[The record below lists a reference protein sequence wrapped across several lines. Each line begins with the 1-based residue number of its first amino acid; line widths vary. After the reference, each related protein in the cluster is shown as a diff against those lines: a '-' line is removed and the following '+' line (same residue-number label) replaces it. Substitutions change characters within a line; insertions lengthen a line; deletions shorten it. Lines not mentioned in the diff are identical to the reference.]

1 MKHLKNF
8 NNYKPTQNVNE
19 GFKENVLAGL
29 IALLSLKG
37 QSQESKPRLVKTKTQ
52 SETTLKS
59 LLKQGWSLDSTSTKK
74 VFDGVIKEKP
84 DTQVIVTRLSLDKSQ
99 FFKSGSYELT
109 PEMKSDLDSTLTE
122 IIESGGII
130 IRVDVESST
139 DKQPV
144 GKNLQK
150 ELKNSG
156 FSPVIGDDGEEN
168 WNPALSKARSNS
180 VQLELEDLGLDLTL
194 IKIITLS
201 EQGDEEVS
209 QSARYVNVDFYY
221 LQSSTVV
228 MPKIEEP
235 PKYKNIYHLS
245 KIVKTGIK
253 KMPKGNKTN
262 TKKLGP
268 IKNFLSPS
276 AVECSFDN

>member
-1 MKHLKNF
+1 MKHLQNF
-8 NNYKPTQNVNE
+8 NNYKPSQNVNE

-29 IALLSLKG
+29 IALLSSKG
-37 QSQESKPRLVKTKTQ
+37 QSQEAKPRLAKTKTQ
-52 SETTLKS
+52 SENTLKS

-74 VFDGVIKEKP
+74 VFDGVVKEKP
-84 DTQVIVTRLSLDKSQ
+84 DTQVIVTRLSLDKNQ
-99 FFKSGSYELT
+99 FFESGDYKLT
-109 PEMKSDLDSTLTE
+109 EEMKSDLDSTLTE

-130 IRVDVESST
+130 IRVDIESST
-139 DKQPV
+139 DKQ
-144 GKNLQK
+144 GLSKNLQDK
-150 ELKNSG
+150 LKKSG
-156 FSPVIGDDGEEN
+156 FSPDNKG
-168 WNPALSKARSNS
+168 LSKARSSS
-180 VQLELEDLGLDLTL
+180 VQVELETSGLDSTL

-235 PKYKNIYHLS
+235 PKDKKTYHLS

-253 KMPKGNKTN
+253 KMKKGNKSN

-268 IKNFLSPS
+268 IKNFLSPIE
-276 AVECSFDN
+276 VECTTF

>member
-19 GFKENVLAGL
+19 GFKEKAVLAGL
-29 IALLSLKG
+29 AALLSLKG
-37 QSQESKPRLVKTKTQ
+37 QSQESKPRLATTKTT
-52 SETTLKS
+52 SETALKS

-74 VFDGVIKEKP
+74 VFDGVVKEKP

-99 FFKSGSYELT
+99 FFKSGNYELT
-109 PEMKSDLDSTLTE
+109 PEMKSDLDSTITE

-139 DKQPV
+139 DKQPLS
-144 GKNLQK
+144 KNLK
-150 ELKNSG
+150 DKLEESG
-156 FSPVIGDDGEEN
+156 FSPDNKG
-168 WNPALSKARSNS
+168 LSKARSNS

-228 MPKIEEP
+228 MPKVEEP
-235 PKYKNIYHLS
+235 PKDQKTYHLS

-253 KMPKGNKTN
+253 KMKKGNQSN

-276 AVECSFDN
+276 AVECTEF

>member
-19 GFKENVLAGL
+19 GFKEKAVLAGL
-29 IALLSLKG
+29 AALLSLKG

-59 LLKQGWSLDSTSTKK
+59 LLKQGWSLDSTSTKR
-74 VFDGVIKEKP
+74 VFDGVVKEKP

-99 FFKSGSYELT
+99 FFKSGNYELT
-109 PEMKSDLDSTLTE
+109 PEMKSDLDSTITE

-139 DKQPV
+139 DKQ
-144 GKNLQK
+144 GLSKNLQDK
-150 ELKNSG
+150 LEESG
-156 FSPVIGDDGEEN
+156 FSPDNKG
-168 WNPALSKARSNS
+168 LSKARSNS

-228 MPKIEEP
+228 MPKTGEP
-235 PKYKNIYHLS
+235 KEDKKIYHLS

-253 KMPKGNKTN
+253 KMKKGNQSN

>member
-1 MKHLKNF
+1 M
-8 NNYKPTQNVNE
+8 NE

-29 IALLSLKG
+29 IALLSSKG
-37 QSQESKPRLVKTKTQ
+37 QSQEAKPRLVKTKTQ

-74 VFDGVIKEKP
+74 VFDGVLKEKP
-84 DTQVIVTRLSLDKSQ
+84 DTQVIVTRLSLDKNQ
-99 FFKSGSYELT
+99 FFESGDYKLT
-109 PEMKSDLDSTLTE
+109 EEMKSDLDSTLTE

-130 IRVDVESST
+130 IRVDIESST
-139 DKQPV
+139 DKQ
-144 GKNLQK
+144 GLSKNLQDK
-150 ELKNSG
+150 LKKSG
-156 FSPVIGDDGEEN
+156 FSPDNKG
-168 WNPALSKARSNS
+168 LSKARSSS
-180 VQLELEDLGLDLTL
+180 VQVELETSGLDSTL

-235 PKYKNIYHLS
+235 SKDKKTYHLS

-253 KMPKGNKTN
+253 KMKKGNKSN

-268 IKNFLSPS
+268 IKNFLSPIE
-276 AVECSFDN
+276 VECATF

>member
-1 MKHLKNF
+1 MKHLKKF

-19 GFKENVLAGL
+19 GFKEKAVLAGL
-29 IALLSLKG
+29 AALLSLKG
-37 QSQESKPRLVKTKTQ
+37 QSQESKPRLATTKTQ

-74 VFDGVIKEKP
+74 VFDGVIEEKP

-109 PEMKSDLDSTLTE
+109 PEMKSDLDSTLNE

-139 DKQPV
+139 DKQLV
-144 GKNLQK
+144 GKNLK
-150 ELKNSG
+150 DKLEESG
-156 FSPVIGDDGEEN
+156 FSPDNKG
-168 WNPALSKARSNS
+168 LSKARSNS
-180 VQLELEDLGLDLTL
+180 VQLELEDLGLDITL
-194 IKIITLS
+194 IKIITLA

-228 MPKIEEP
+228 MPKTEEP
-235 PKYKNIYHLS
+235 PKYQKTYHLS

-253 KMPKGNKTN
+253 KMKKGNQSN

-276 AVECSFDN
+276 AVECTEF

>member
-1 MKHLKNF
+1 
-8 NNYKPTQNVNE
+8 
-19 GFKENVLAGL
+19 
-29 IALLSLKG
+29 
-37 QSQESKPRLVKTKTQ
+37 
-52 SETTLKS
+52 
-59 LLKQGWSLDSTSTKK
+59 LDST
-74 VFDGVIKEKP
+74 I
-84 DTQVIVTRLSLDKSQ
+84 
-99 FFKSGSYELT
+99 
-109 PEMKSDLDSTLTE
+109 TE

-139 DKQPV
+139 DKQ
-144 GKNLQK
+144 GLSKNLQDK
-150 ELKNSG
+150 LEESG
-156 FSPVIGDDGEEN
+156 FSPDNKG
-168 WNPALSKARSNS
+168 LSKARSNS

-228 MPKIEEP
+228 MPKTGEP
-235 PKYKNIYHLS
+235 KEDKKIYHLS

-253 KMPKGNKTN
+253 KMKKGNQSN

>member
-1 MKHLKNF
+1 MKHLQNF
-8 NNYKPTQNVNE
+8 NNYKPSQNVNE

-29 IALLSLKG
+29 IALLSSKG
-37 QSQESKPRLVKTKTQ
+37 QSQEAKPRLVKTKTQ

-74 VFDGVIKEKP
+74 VFDGVLKEKP
-84 DTQVIVTRLSLDKSQ
+84 DTQVIVTRLSLDKNQ
-99 FFKSGSYELT
+99 FFESGDYKLT
-109 PEMKSDLDSTLTE
+109 AEMKSDLDSTLTE

-130 IRVDVESST
+130 IRVDIESST
-139 DKQPV
+139 DKQ
-144 GKNLQK
+144 GLSKNLQEK
-150 ELKNSG
+150 LKKSG
-156 FSPVIGDDGEEN
+156 FSPDNKG
-168 WNPALSKARSNS
+168 LSKARSSS
-180 VQLELEDLGLDLTL
+180 VQVELESSGLDSTL

-235 PKYKNIYHLS
+235 PKDKKTYHLS

-253 KMPKGNKTN
+253 KMKKGNKSN

-268 IKNFLSPS
+268 IKNFLSPIE
-276 AVECSFDN
+276 VECTTF

>member
-1 MKHLKNF
+1 MKHLQKF
-8 NNYKPTQNVNE
+8 NNYKPSQNVNE
-19 GFKENVLAGL
+19 GFKENVLTGL

-37 QSQESKPRLVKTKTQ
+37 QSQEAKPRLVKTKTQ
-52 SETTLKS
+52 SENTLKS

-74 VFDGVIKEKP
+74 VFDSVIKEKP
-84 DTQVIVTRLSLDKSQ
+84 DTQVIVTRLSLDKNQ
-99 FFKSGSYELT
+99 FFESGDYKLT
-109 PEMKSDLDSTLTE
+109 EEMKSDLDSTLTE

-130 IRVDVESST
+130 IRVDIESST
-139 DKQPV
+139 DKQ
-144 GKNLQK
+144 GLSKNLQDK
-150 ELKNSG
+150 LKKSG
-156 FSPVIGDDGEEN
+156 FSPDNKG
-168 WNPALSKARSNS
+168 LSKARSNS
-180 VQLELEDLGLDLTL
+180 VQLELETSGLDSTL

-235 PKYKNIYHLS
+235 SKDKKTYHLS

-253 KMPKGNKTN
+253 KMKKGNQSN

-276 AVECSFDN
+276 EVECTTF

>member
-1 MKHLKNF
+1 MKHLQKF
-8 NNYKPTQNVNE
+8 NNYKPSQNVNE

-37 QSQESKPRLVKTKTQ
+37 QSQEAKPRLAKTKTQ
-52 SETTLKS
+52 SENTLKS

-74 VFDGVIKEKP
+74 VFDSVIKEKP
-84 DTQVIVTRLSLDKSQ
+84 DTQVIVTRLSLDKNQ
-99 FFKSGSYELT
+99 FFESGDYKLT
-109 PEMKSDLDSTLTE
+109 EEMKSDLDSTLTE

-130 IRVDVESST
+130 IRVDIESST
-139 DKQPV
+139 DKQ
-144 GKNLQK
+144 GLSKNLQDK
-150 ELKNSG
+150 LKKSG
-156 FSPVIGDDGEEN
+156 FSPDNKG
-168 WNPALSKARSNS
+168 LSKARSSS
-180 VQLELEDLGLDLTL
+180 VQVELETSGLDSTL

-209 QSARYVNVDFYY
+209 QSDRYVNVDFYY

-228 MPKIEEP
+228 MPKIGEP
-235 PKYKNIYHLS
+235 SKDKKTYHLS

-253 KMPKGNKTN
+253 KMKKGNQSN

-268 IKNFLSPS
+268 IKNFLSPIE
-276 AVECSFDN
+276 VECATF